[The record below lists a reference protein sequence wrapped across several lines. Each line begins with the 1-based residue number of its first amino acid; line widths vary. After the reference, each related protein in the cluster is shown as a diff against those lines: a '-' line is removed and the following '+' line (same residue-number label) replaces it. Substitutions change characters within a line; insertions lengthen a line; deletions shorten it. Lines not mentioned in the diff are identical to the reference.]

1 MILNKFMNRKNLHLL
16 ISIAVLIPAAFMYGL
31 FPEKVLPLLLDVSV
45 DSVDLKNVFRAIMC
59 LYLGVS
65 GIWILGVLR
74 SEYWKF
80 ASLLAVVFMGSLG
93 AGRMISLIIDG
104 IPSLLFVFGLFGELI
119 LAVFSMWQLKL
130 YKD

>member
-1 MILNKFMNRKNLHLL
+1 MNRKNLHLL

-80 ASLLAVVFMGSLG
+80 ASLLAAVFMGSLG

>member
-1 MILNKFMNRKNLHLL
+1 MNRKNLHLL